1 MAGRTN
7 DTLYSRVVDVTHEYF
22 GPAADRFVTRQI
34 QSHLNKKP
42 QQLRKQD
49 LAGLI
54 DWMSLAMAV
63 VIEDEKLVNR
73 YISDLK
79 VLTGP
84 PKSKAL

>member
-1 MAGRTN
+1 MPMGTKKD
-7 DTLYSRVVDVTHEYF
+7 DTLYRKVVDVTHEYF

-34 QSHLNKKP
+34 QSHLNKNP
-42 QQLRKQD
+42 SQLRKRD

-73 YISDLK
+73 YVADLN

-84 PKSKAL
+84 VRKG